1 MTSSCTGMGY
11 SYPISSMA
19 RRISSDT
26 PNSSNV
32 FKLFLSLRKVAGV
45 QIYYIILSNTL
56 YFLRKRVFHHGS
68 FIEGRTEKWVE
79 SRSGFEETNL
89 WKWRK
94 EHGELRDW
102 RDKTK
107 NTLRSKTDNA
117 QAIFEWPWWHK
128 FSEQPNERGFA
139 RKRAFSPFS
148 SYTFFKGYIHS
159 LQTLHKTGLHFD
171 NQQG

>member
-1 MTSSCTGMGY
+1 MTSSCTGMGD

-56 YFLRKRVFHHGS
+56 YFLRKRVFRHGS

-102 RDKTK
+102 RDKPK
-107 NTLRSKTDNA
+107 SALRSKTDNA

-128 FSEQPNERGFA
+128 FSEHPKERGFA
-139 RKRAFSPFS
+139 RKRAFSPFEPIRFS
-148 SYTFFKGYIHS
+148 RATYILCKPYTK
-159 LQTLHKTGLHFD
+159 QA
-171 NQQG
+171 